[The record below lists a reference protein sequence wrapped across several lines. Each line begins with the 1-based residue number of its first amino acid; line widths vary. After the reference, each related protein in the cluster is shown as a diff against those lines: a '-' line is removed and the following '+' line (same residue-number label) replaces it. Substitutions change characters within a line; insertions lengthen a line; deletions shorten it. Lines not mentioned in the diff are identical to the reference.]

1 MYKSFE
7 FRADDLYVDVASLAS
22 ASEAA
27 SPFRAACAICSFH
40 ERDGSS
46 YTPRTRIALF
56 WRAIEWP
63 LIRMIDVRSSRACRP
78 RFYYTI
84 CPII

>member
-1 MYKSFE
+1 MYKSFK
-7 FRADDLYVDVASLAS
+7 FRANDPYVDVASLVS

-27 SPFRAACAICSFH
+27 SPFQAACVICSFH

-46 YTPRTRIALF
+46 HTLRTQIALF

-63 LIRMIDVRSSRACRP
+63 LIHIVDARSSRACHL
-78 RFYYTI
+78 YLMKWI
-84 CPII
+84 S